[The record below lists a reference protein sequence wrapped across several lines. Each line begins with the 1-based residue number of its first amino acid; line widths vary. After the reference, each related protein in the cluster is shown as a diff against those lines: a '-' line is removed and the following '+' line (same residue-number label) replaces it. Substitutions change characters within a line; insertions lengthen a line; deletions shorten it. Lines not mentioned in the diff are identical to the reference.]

1 MTFFKFTPS
10 LTDSNDLKK
19 ISVGRAELVRDCIE
33 SIKSTRGTQQILF
46 VGSNGMGKSHILSL
60 IFNDLHGSDNIDTI
74 RLAEEEYLI
83 SSLDDLCRRILDDL
97 GSPYDGNSA
106 VLYCRTVLNELKN
119 SGRKVVLFVENIQ
132 SLFEQI
138 SPDLK
143 KLRSII
149 QSDQS
154 LHVVG
159 TTTGMFDLITSPDEP
174 FYRFFD
180 IQYLHGLTDRQ
191 TFELIKKRLIWSKKE
206 HLVKPLEKY
215 AGNIHVF
222 VDGNP
227 RLIHMMSEIIIQNDS
242 LDGMGENML
251 LLLDQLTPFYR
262 GRMESMSPQQRAIF
276 DKIVMTDGKTSPTEI
291 AVQMGIANPSVVVAQ
306 LHRLERNGTVEKLKF
321 YNKKGVKYH
330 ITDGLFRMWRNM
342 RLNCAGMMSTEPTVF
357 GPTLTQSV

>member
-19 ISVGRAELVRDCIE
+19 ISVGRVELVRDCIE
-33 SIKSTRGTQQILF
+33 SIKSTRGTRQILF

-60 IFNDLHGSDNIDTI
+60 IFNDLHDSTNIEMI

-97 GSPYDGNSA
+97 NSPYDGDNA
-106 VLYCRTVLNELKN
+106 VLYCRTMLNELKN
-119 SGRKVVLFVENIQ
+119 NGRKVVLFVENIQ

-138 SPDLK
+138 SPDLG

-154 LHVVG
+154 LHIIG
-159 TTTGMFDLITSPDEP
+159 TATEPFDLITSPDEP

-180 IQYLHGLTDRQ
+180 TQYIYGLTDKQ
-191 TFELIKKRLIWSKKE
+191 TFELIKKRLIGSQKE
-206 HLVKPLEKY
+206 HLVKPLEKH

-227 RLIHMMSEIIIQNDS
+227 RLIHMMSEIIIQNNS
-242 LDGMGENML
+242 LDGMGENIL
-251 LLLDQLTPFYR
+251 RLLDQLTPLYR

-276 DKIVMTDGKTSPTEI
+276 DKIILADGKISPLEI
-291 AVQMGIANPSVVVAQ
+291 AGQMGIANPSVVIAQ
-306 LHRLERNGTVEKLKF
+306 LHRLERDGTVKKLKF

-330 ITDGLFRMWRNM
+330 VTDGLFRMWRNM
-342 RLNCAGMMSTEPTVF
+342 RLNCAGMMSTEPAAFV
-357 GPTLTQSV
+357 PTLTQNV